1 MSSGFARRGGTVRAL
16 PRWWQATE
24 LPSRST
30 TERGAIA
37 MIQTALVKA
46 GTALTLALCLGPR
59 LVLAQAGQVA
69 SPGDTRE
76 ANLRA
81 YVELLR
87 SDVRAQKVA
96 IITELMAFTE
106 AEDAKF
112 WPVYREYDTELTKL
126 NDDRLALIK
135 EYAANYERLTD
146 EVADRLARGAL
157 DVEARRHALKA
168 RYYDRF
174 KTVLSPKAAARFL
187 QVDNQILLIL
197 DLQIAAALPIV
208 Q

>member
-1 MSSGFARRGGTVRAL
+1 MIRT
-16 PRWWQATE
+16 
-24 LPSRST
+24 
-30 TERGAIA
+30 AIVY
-37 MIQTALVKA
+37 T
-46 GTALTLALCLGPR
+46 GTALALALCLGPR
-59 LVLAQAGQVA
+59 LVLAQATTVV

-87 SDVRAQKVA
+87 SDLRSQKVA
-96 IITELMAFTE
+96 IITELMGFTE
-106 AEDAKF
+106 AEDAAF
-112 WPVYREYDTELTKL
+112 WPVYREYETELTKV

-135 EYAANYERLTD
+135 EYAAKYTTLTD

-157 DVEARRHALKA
+157 DVEGRRSGLKA

-174 KTVLSPKAAARFL
+174 KSVLSPKAAARFL
-187 QVDNQILLIL
+187 QIENQMLLIL
-197 DLQIAAALPIV
+197 DLQIAASLPIV